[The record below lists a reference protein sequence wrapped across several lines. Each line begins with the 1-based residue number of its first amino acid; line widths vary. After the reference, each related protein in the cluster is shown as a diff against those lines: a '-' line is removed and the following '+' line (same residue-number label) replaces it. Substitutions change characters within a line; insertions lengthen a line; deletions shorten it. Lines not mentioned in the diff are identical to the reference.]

1 MRNSRAKLPVEWVTA
16 AFAAMG
22 VSNGGWAASVAN
34 NLGQLPFYPPSVA
47 GWPGGTRWLA
57 ASDAIGRA
65 DLAHDG
71 PVLAEITN
79 APDMVGAALAR
90 CSVYEITPATRASLD
105 QVAALTIP
113 KWQRSRL
120 LLALVLCSPEFALA

>member
-1 MRNSRAKLPVEWVTA
+1 MNRAKLPVEWVA
-16 AFAAMG
+16 HAFAAAG
-22 VSNGGWAASVAN
+22 YEPNGGWQASVAN

-57 ASDAIGRA
+57 AANALVRA
-65 DLAHDG
+65 DMSRWGLLD
-71 PVLAEITN
+71 EITN

-90 CSVYEITPATRASLD
+90 CSVYEVSAATRTALN
-105 QVAALTIP
+105 QVATSTLP

-120 LLALVLCSPEFALA
+120 LLGLTLCSPEHALA